1 MDDNYTSEQKKSGLR
16 KKLKS
21 LEGQLSQYQSLNGSV
36 MREQVEKTQ
45 NLLKMY
51 ELDSPVIKQHNG
63 IALRSRDGS

>member
-51 ELDSPVIKQHNG
+51 ELDSPMKVKDGSI
-63 IALRSRDGS
+63 ILRSRNGS